1 MNSNQ
6 PFLLQTL
13 ANNIIKSHLP
23 TAVRKN
29 SFIINDIP
37 KSFVIDADEQIIAS
51 LLNGFVEEGITSSYN
66 NCIRIGANFSGNFV
80 MLCIKESNHANSY
93 NQLQKLQSQIEKV
106 GGHIGITYEK
116 GNTTTLTL
124 CFQQHLAAA

>member
-1 MNSNQ
+1 MNSNS

-13 ANNIIKSHLP
+13 AGSIIKSLLP
-23 TAVRKN
+23 AAVRKN

-51 LLNGFVEEGITSSYN
+51 LLNAFIEEGIMNSCN

-80 MLCIKESNHANSY
+80 VLYIKETNHSSSY
-93 NQLQKLQSQIEKV
+93 NQLQNFQSQIEKV
-106 GGHIGITYEK
+106 GGHIGIAYEK
-116 GNTTTLTL
+116 GNITTLTL
-124 CFQQHLAAA
+124 CFQQQLVAA